1 MIPHQTQQKTPLRAA
16 ASLLLALLTMLF
28 ATACGTT
35 PKNNTTPAPKPQP
48 KTEKITYP
56 AQSMRSFGY
65 SNDAR
70 GSRKAAKD
78 LKDSGD
84 FTDAYATKNGDVIII
99 TTEKQRQTNIKKNN
113 EWIANGE
120 RTFRK
125 SNPDYHY
132 QINQDGTQMTIWVD
146 NNLTPVAGSSILTVV
161 PPGYGYNYYLK
172 GHTGPWDMTITV
184 RNCHTD
190 QLIHQY
196 QLSQGWKFDA
206 ATFGG

>member
-1 MIPHQTQQKTPLRAA
+1 MAPRHPQQKSRLRAA
-16 ASLLLALLTMLF
+16 TTLLLALLTMLF

-99 TTEKQRQTNIKKNN
+99 TTEKQRQTKIKKNN

-125 SNPDYHY
+125 SNPDYRY

-172 GHTGPWDMTITV
+172 GHTGPWDMDITI
-184 RNCHTD
+184 RNSHT
-190 QLIHQY
+190 
-196 QLSQGWKFDA
+196 SQQVGHFKASQNINPDMN
-206 ATFGG
+206 TFGD

>member
-1 MIPHQTQQKTPLRAA
+1 MAPRHPQQKSRLRAA
-16 ASLLLALLTMLF
+16 TTLLMALLTMLF

-35 PKNNTTPAPKPQP
+35 PKTDTTPAPKPQP

-99 TTEKQRQTNIKKNN
+99 TTEKQRQTKIKKNN

-125 SNPDYHY
+125 SNPDYRY
-132 QINQDGTQMTIWVD
+132 QINQDGTAMTVWTD
-146 NNLTPVAGSSILTVV
+146 RHLSPKSSSGIFLLV
-161 PPGYGYNYYLK
+161 PIGYGSKFYMT
-172 GHTGPWDMTITV
+172 GHTGPWDMDITI
-184 RNCHTD
+184 RNSHT
-190 QLIHQY
+190 
-196 QLSQGWKFDA
+196 SQQVGHFKASQNINPDMN
-206 ATFGG
+206 TFGD